1 MKTLVE
7 MIRAIEPKLTEVGKP
22 TISKDEWI
30 AAFALL
36 LPDEQARHVSKSF
49 VNLTNLGALVPI
61 KGSKK
66 RFTIRYDVLDAIME
80 GNINCNPFTLYE
92 DVKASDQLTME
103 ESEVL
108 RRHGLSGPKPTVL
121 KEAGKA

>member
-1 MKTLVE
+1 MLRV
-7 MIRAIEPKLTEVGKP
+7 IEPKLTEVGKP
-22 TISKDEWI
+22 TISKDEWV

-36 LPDEQARHVSKSF
+36 TPDELTRWTSKAFLNLVS
-49 VNLTNLGALVPI
+49 LGALTPI

-66 RFTIRYDVLDAIME
+66 RFTIRYDVLDAILE
-80 GNINCNPFTLYE
+80 GNSSCNPFTLYE
-92 DVKASDQLTME
+92 DAKTNEQLTME

-108 RRHGLSGPKPTVL
+108 RRHGLSGPKPSVI